1 MKSRIIPGATDE
13 AKLLILIIDGM
24 TDPHF
29 RVSDYPAMASMRELE
44 PVDYSA
50 GGTPETLACTLR
62 ILGLEEIPSHI
73 RPIVEAYGAGL
84 EVEPDDLWL
93 RGSWYHLDDEGRPDY
108 QEEPSDTLLYRDG
121 GAEAHD
127 LGQGHWLLRL
137 PGYRDRAERLTLPKP
152 FLEGVEDYLPQGDE
166 EIRRLLARYRLP
178 HHRLIVWD
186 YGVLQELPSVDRGGV
201 IIAAEP
207 VLLGIGRLL
216 SWSAV
221 TDPRLTGDTD
231 TDLRCLLDL
240 ILDQRRDHS
249 LILAHL
255 NGADQASHR
264 LDPESKR
271 AFLRRVDSE
280 LVAPLLHAKHSLL
293 LTSDHGCD
301 PLTGRHLPGPQPR
314 LAR

>member
-1 MKSRIIPGATDE
+1 MKSRIIPEAVDE

-29 RVSDYPAMASMRELE
+29 RVSDYPAMASMSELE

-62 ILGLEEIPSHI
+62 ILGLKEIPSHI

-84 EVEPDDLWL
+84 EVAPDDLWL

-108 QEEPSDTLLYRDG
+108 QEEPEDTVLYRDG
-121 GAEAHD
+121 VEVHD

-137 PGYRDRAERLTLPKP
+137 PGCRDRAGGLTLPQP
-152 FLEGVEDYLPQGDE
+152 FLEGVEDYLPRGDE
-166 EIRRLLARYRLP
+166 EIRQLLAHYRLP
-178 HHRLIVWD
+178 HHRLIAWD

-216 SWSAV
+216 GWSVV

-231 TDLRCLLDL
+231 TDLGTMLRLIGEAATEHDL
-240 ILDQRRDHS
+240 V
-249 LILAHL
+249 LAHL
-255 NGADQASHR
+255 NGADQVSHR
-264 LDPESKR
+264 LDPEGKR
-271 AFLRRVDSE
+271 SFLRRVDSE
-280 LVAPLLHAKHSLL
+280 LVAPLLRQGLPLL
-293 LTSDHGCD
+293 LTSDHGSD

-314 LAR
+314 LRS